1 MTADVFSWKRLPLRG
16 HKKQTHNRMKQAEQ
30 TQLQIERF
38 VRKII
43 QKFPQTDDLCTMTDI
58 HIRASQESG
67 DLMAFDDDDEEIT
80 RCVVDE
86 WIENKS
92 DNFNNEASVQ
102 LQTILHKLSG
112 EIENMGIMKPFSFV
126 LEDDEK
132 ENVAE
137 LFLVDDDIMIVG
149 NELMSNLED
158 DLNTFLED
166 LLKNES

>member
-1 MTADVFSWKRLPLRG
+1 
-16 HKKQTHNRMKQAEQ
+16 MKQAEQ

-38 VRKII
+38 ERKII

-149 NELMSNLED
+149 NELMSSLED

-166 LLKNES
+166 LLKKE

>member
-1 MTADVFSWKRLPLRG
+1 
-16 HKKQTHNRMKQAEQ
+16 MKQAEQ

-112 EIENMGIMKPFSFV
+112 EIENMGIMKPFSSV

-149 NELMSNLED
+149 NELMSSLED

>member
-1 MTADVFSWKRLPLRG
+1 
-16 HKKQTHNRMKQAEQ
+16 MKQAEQ

-149 NELMSNLED
+149 NELMSSLED

>member
-1 MTADVFSWKRLPLRG
+1 M
-16 HKKQTHNRMKQAEQ
+16 
-30 TQLQIERF
+30 QIERF

-149 NELMSNLED
+149 NELMSSLED

-166 LLKNES
+166 LLKNE

>member
-1 MTADVFSWKRLPLRG
+1 
-16 HKKQTHNRMKQAEQ
+16 MKQAEQ

-43 QKFPQTDDLCTMTDI
+43 QKFPQTDDICTMTDI

-149 NELMSNLED
+149 NELMSSLED

>member
-1 MTADVFSWKRLPLRG
+1 
-16 HKKQTHNRMKQAEQ
+16 
-30 TQLQIERF
+30 
-38 VRKII
+38 
-43 QKFPQTDDLCTMTDI
+43 
-58 HIRASQESG
+58 
-67 DLMAFDDDDEEIT
+67 MAFDDDDEEIT

-149 NELMSNLED
+149 NELMSSLED

-166 LLKNES
+166 LLKKE

>member
-1 MTADVFSWKRLPLRG
+1 
-16 HKKQTHNRMKQAEQ
+16 MKQAEQ

-149 NELMSNLED
+149 NELMSSLED

-166 LLKNES
+166 LLKKE

>member
-1 MTADVFSWKRLPLRG
+1 
-16 HKKQTHNRMKQAEQ
+16 MKQAEQ

-112 EIENMGIMKPFSFV
+112 
-126 LEDDEK
+126 
-132 ENVAE
+132 
-137 LFLVDDDIMIVG
+137 
-149 NELMSNLED
+149 
-158 DLNTFLED
+158 
-166 LLKNES
+166 